1 MPPEVRSVGQ
11 IVRYLRDL
19 LDHDRQLADLW
30 IGGEVSNLTHA
41 RSGHIYFTIK
51 DQNAQLRCAFFR
63 SQNVGQQSRVEA
75 GASLIV
81 HGKVGVFE
89 QRGELQLIVDFV
101 QPAGVG
107 ALQAEF
113 ERRRAMFEAEGLF
126 ALERK
131 RPLPRFPERVG
142 VVTSIDGAALHD
154 VSTVLGRRW
163 PRAQII
169 VHPALVQGDTAA
181 ASVADAI
188 RDIVPLGEPALWP
201 DLLIVTRGGGAA
213 EDLWAFNEE
222 PVIRAI
228 FGCPVP
234 VISAIGHETD
244 TTLADLVADVRAP
257 TPSAAAELAAPDRL
271 ELQQQIQRL
280 ELRQHMRLSQLV
292 ARSREQVARDANRLQ
307 RSLPDTAALRRRI
320 STHADAM
327 RHLATVATATSR
339 DATTA
344 LASRLRTLS
353 PLATLDR
360 GYTLV
365 ARPDGTPVSRAADVS
380 QGDNLQLRWRDGS
393 RQARV
398 QSGP

>member
-11 IVRYLRDL
+11 IVHYLRDL

-30 IGGEVSNLTHA
+30 ISGEVSNFTHA

-51 DQNAQLRCAFFR
+51 DENAQLRCVFFR
-63 SQNVGQQSRVEA
+63 DQNIGQQDRIES
-75 GASLIV
+75 GTSLIV

-113 ERRRAMFEAEGLF
+113 ERRRTMFEAEGLF

-131 RPLPRFPERVG
+131 RPLPRFPERIG
-142 VVTSIDGAALHD
+142 VVTSSDGAALHD
-154 VSTVLGRRW
+154 VSTVLSRRW
-163 PRAQII
+163 PRAHII
-169 VHPALVQGDTAA
+169 VSPTLVQGDTAS
-181 ASVADAI
+181 ASVAAAI
-188 RDIVPLGEPALWP
+188 RDIVPLDRPASWP

-213 EDLWAFNEE
+213 EDLWAFNED
-222 PVIRAI
+222 PV
-228 FGCPVP
+228 
-234 VISAIGHETD
+234 
-244 TTLADLVADVRAP
+244 
-257 TPSAAAELAAPDRL
+257 
-271 ELQQQIQRL
+271 
-280 ELRQHMRLSQLV
+280 
-292 ARSREQVARDANRLQ
+292 NRLQ
-307 RSLPDTAALRRRI
+307 NSLPDTAELHRRV
-320 STHADAM
+320 SAHADAM
-327 RHLATVATATSR
+327 LHLATAATATSR

-360 GYTLV
+360 GYTLI
-365 ARPDGTPVSRAADVS
+365 ARPNGTPVSRAADVS
-380 QGDNLQLRWRDGS
+380 HGDILQLRWRDGS

-398 QSGP
+398 QSGS

>member
-30 IGGEVSNLTHA
+30 ISGEVSNLTHA

-51 DQNAQLRCAFFR
+51 DENAQLRCAFFR
-63 SQNVGQQSRVEA
+63 NQNIGQQDRIEG
-75 GASLIV
+75 GASLII
-81 HGKVGVFE
+81 HGKVGIFE

-131 RPLPRFPERVG
+131 RPLPRFPERIG
-142 VVTSIDGAALHD
+142 VVTSADGAALHD

-163 PRAQII
+163 PRAQIL
-169 VHPALVQGDTAA
+169 VQPTLVQGDAAA
-181 ASVADAI
+181 ASVAAAI
-188 RDIVPLGEPALWP
+188 REIAPPGNPELAP

-213 EDLWAFNEE
+213 EDLWAFNDEL
-222 PVIRAI
+222 VIRAI

-257 TPSAAAELAAPDRL
+257 TPSAAAEIAAPDRL
-271 ELQQQIQRL
+271 EVQQQLRRL
-280 ELRQHMRLSQLV
+280 ELRQHMSLSQLV
-292 ARSREQVARDANRLQ
+292 ARSREQVSRDANRLE
-307 RSLPDTAALRRRI
+307 RSLPDTAALRR
-320 STHADAM
+320 SVGTHADSM
-327 RHLATVATATSR
+327 RHAATVATATSR
-339 DATTA
+339 DAITS
-344 LASRLRTLS
+344 LASRLSTLS
-353 PLATLDR
+353 PLATLER
-360 GYTLV
+360 GYALV
-365 ARPDGTPVSRAADVS
+365 AGPDGQPVTRAADAS
-380 QGDNLQLRWRDGS
+380 TGDTLELRWRDGS

-398 QSGP
+398 ESDS

>member
-19 LDHDRQLADLW
+19 LDHDHQLADLW
-30 IGGEVSNLTHA
+30 ISGEVSNLTHA

-63 SQNVGQQSRVEA
+63 SQNVGQQNRVEA
-75 GASLIV
+75 GTSLIV

-113 ERRRAMFEAEGLF
+113 ERRRTMFEAEGLF

-131 RPLPRFPERVG
+131 RPLPRFPERIG
-142 VVTSIDGAALHD
+142 VVTSSDGAALHD
-154 VSTVLGRRW
+154 VSTVLSRRW
-163 PRAQII
+163 PRAHII
-169 VHPALVQGDTAA
+169 VSHTLVQGDTAS
-181 ASVADAI
+181 ASVAAAI
-188 RDIVPLGEPALWP
+188 RDIVPLDRPASWP

-213 EDLWAFNEE
+213 EDLWAFNED

-244 TTLADLVADVRAP
+244 TTIADLVADVRAP

-271 ELQQQIQRL
+271 ELQQQIQRR
-280 ELRQHMRLSQLV
+280 ELRYHMRLSQLV
-292 ARSREQVARDANRLQ
+292 SRSREQVGRDSNRLQ
-307 RSLPDTAALRRRI
+307 NSLPDTAELHRRV
-320 STHADAM
+320 SAHADAM
-327 RHLATVATATSR
+327 LHLATAATATSR

-360 GYTLV
+360 GYTLI
-365 ARPDGTPVSRAADVS
+365 ARPNGTPVSRAADVS
-380 QGDNLQLRWRDGS
+380 HGDILQLRWRDGS

-398 QSGP
+398 QSGS